1 VVVLTSMRPRA
12 ITITTVLMAVL
23 NFFEYA
29 ALWDV
34 QSQPATV
41 VIFVFVATTVVI
53 AIGYVVLWNYYNGW
67 KWARVAVILASL
79 VFLLNNCWAI
89 GHVNPILKVVDI
101 AQIILA
107 VFLLVWLNLSTTRVY
122 FTRTKRQPSR
132 SRTVM

>member
-1 VVVLTSMRPRA
+1 
-12 ITITTVLMAVL
+12 MAVL

-41 VIFVFVATTVVI
+41 VMFVLVATTVVI
-53 AIGYVVLWNYYNGW
+53 AIGYVVLWNYYNGR

-107 VFLLVWLNLSTTRVY
+107 AFLLVWLNLSTTKVY
-122 FTRTKRQPSR
+122 FTRTKPQPSR